1 MEDII
6 EQVMG
11 DIDDEYDEEEEI
23 IDKIDDN
30 TYLVDGDVSLDDLDE
45 EIGVD
50 LESESSETIGGF
62 IIDILGEIPDESD
75 VGRIVEF
82 EKYQFKIMAIG
93 ERRIERVKIYI
104 LEKDDSD
111 SRDGDSETE

>member
-1 MEDII
+1 M
-6 EQVMG
+6 
-11 DIDDEYDEEEEI
+11 
-23 IDKIDDN
+23 
-30 TYLVDGDVSLDDLDE
+30 DGDVSLDDLDE
-45 EIGVD
+45 EIGLD

-82 EKYQFKIMAIG
+82 ENYQFKIMAIG